1 MWNLPA
7 AATGLKGAASRKLQ
21 RVGEETFTRRKH
33 RSLTSVCQS
42 MPPVNCIQISG
53 PNGYLLQSLKT
64 SSDMA
69 LLFWNSRGLLPVN
82 ALPARNLASAIA
94 AGIHDTGRLFV
105 PYLLS
110 MIDSSFMSRANS
122 IVIPGG
128 KLDIAMQLILTP
140 IILQLLE
147 KKRRAL

>member
-1 MWNLPA
+1 
-7 AATGLKGAASRKLQ
+7 
-21 RVGEETFTRRKH
+21 
-33 RSLTSVCQS
+33 

-110 MIDSSFMSRANS
+110 MSALAIYHSSRA
-122 IVIPGG
+122 G
-128 KLDIAMQLILTP
+128 
-140 IILQLLE
+140 
-147 KKRRAL
+147 ALGPEIR